1 MDECEIPYTISL
13 RGDEVDKFC
22 VKLDRITKDFQEL
35 KQNDYEECHSD
46 TKASI
51 RKLTEQMIQK
61 LSGFEDDKIDF
72 IQFQKGTLEEY
83 TNKNFLDIKNAPII
97 AEVREHKLKIYDS
110 NWRLGELEDFLR
122 QAKAQKLSLL
132 KIDTSNKALGANI
145 QNLGQLINQIPLEI
159 DQL

>member
-1 MDECEIPYTISL
+1 
-13 RGDEVDKFC
+13 
-22 VKLDRITKDFQEL
+22 
-35 KQNDYEECHSD
+35 
-46 TKASI
+46 
-51 RKLTEQMIQK
+51 
-61 LSGFEDDKIDF
+61 
-72 IQFQKGTLEEY
+72 LEEY

>member
-1 MDECEIPYTISL
+1 M
-13 RGDEVDKFC
+13 
-22 VKLDRITKDFQEL
+22 
-35 KQNDYEECHSD
+35 
-46 TKASI
+46 
-51 RKLTEQMIQK
+51 
-61 LSGFEDDKIDF
+61 
-72 IQFQKGTLEEY
+72 EEY